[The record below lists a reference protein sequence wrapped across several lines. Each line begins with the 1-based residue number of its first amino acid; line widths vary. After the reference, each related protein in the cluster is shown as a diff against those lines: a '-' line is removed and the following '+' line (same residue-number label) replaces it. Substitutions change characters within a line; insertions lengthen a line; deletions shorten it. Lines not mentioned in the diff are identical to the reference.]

1 MTTERITVG
10 FDPGTARL
18 GFGVVI
24 GEDPV
29 EVLDFGVIETAP
41 KDEMPARLVQ
51 LYEGVG
57 HILRAYRPTDCVVE
71 RLFFARNVT
80 TALSVGQARGVVL
93 LAVAQAGIPVVEYT
107 PAEIKQA
114 VAGWGKADKP
124 QMQEMVRLL
133 LSLDEVPYPDDAAD
147 ALAVALCHV
156 QRFRFNRA
164 VAGS

>member
-1 MTTERITVG
+1 MPAERVTVG

-24 GEDPV
+24 GDEPV
-29 EVLDFGVIETAP
+29 EVLDFGVIETTP
-41 KDEMPARLVQ
+41 KDDMPSRLVQ

-57 HILRAYRPTDCVVE
+57 HILRAYRPTDCAVE

-80 TALSVGQARGVVL
+80 TALAVGQARGVVL
-93 LAVAQAGIPVVEYT
+93 LAIAQAGIAVQEYT
-107 PAEIKQA
+107 PAEVKEA

-124 QMQEMVRLL
+124 QMQEMVRVL
-133 LSLDEVPYPDDAAD
+133 LSLEEVPYPDDAAD

-156 QRFRFNRA
+156 QRARFQRA
-164 VAGS
+164 LAGS